1 MWCARYAFGTSAGP
15 TQLQFSLKHEGAD
28 LVVEFD
34 QALTFWNRAR
44 LIVDDEVVDE
54 RHILNGTTV
63 LRSPRPTALKVEVS
77 VKFGGRKKAALR
89 DEKSS
94 MTIPLT
100 KDR

>member
-1 MWCARYAFGTSAGP
+1 MKQY
-15 TQLQFSLKHEGAD
+15 SLNHEGRD

-34 QALTFWNRAR
+34 QALTFWYRAR

-63 LRSPRPTALKVEVS
+63 LRSPRPTAIKVKAGVG
-77 VKFGGRKKAALR
+77 FGGRKKAELL
-89 DEKSS
+89 DEKQGTS
-94 MTIPLT
+94 IPFA